1 MKTQRRKS
9 LLIIALVTAMVPLA
23 LQAPAA
29 RAASLQPD
37 SYIAGKVLDKFDD
50 TWLFAATF
58 KLGRPKRLLVQY
70 VDLTLGVITAPGDSR
85 PFISLAPVW
94 RAPLFSDNVAIKFSF
109 DPTLIA
115 GSTFDHRDMGGNLH
129 FTSAVAIEGAF
140 GVRRSITLG
149 LRIQHTSNGG
159 LSSTNPGMDIVGLS
173 FSYNPNR

>member
-50 TWLFAATF
+50 TWLFAAAF

-70 VDLTLGVITAPGDSR
+70 VGLTLGVITAPGDSR

-94 RAPLFSDNVAIKFSF
+94 QAPIYGDKLAIKFSF
-109 DPTLIA
+109 GPTLLA
-115 GSTFDHRDMGGNLH
+115 GSTFDQRNMGGNLH
-129 FTSAVAIEGAF
+129 FTSTVAIEGTF
-140 GVRRSITLG
+140 GVRRSFTLG
-149 LRIQHTSNGG
+149 LLIQHTSNGG
-159 LSSTNPGMDIVGLS
+159 LNSTNPGMDIVGLNFAINLS
-173 FSYNPNR
+173 D

>member
-37 SYIAGKVLDKFDD
+37 SHIAGKVLDKFDD
-50 TWLFAATF
+50 TWQFAAAF
-58 KLGRPKRLLVQY
+58 KLGRSKRLLAEY
-70 VDLTLGVITAPGDSR
+70 VDLTLGVITSPGDSR

-94 RAPLFSDNVAIKFSF
+94 QAPLFGDNVAIKFSF
-109 DPTLIA
+109 GPTLIA
-115 GSTFDHRDMGGNLH
+115 GSTFNHRDLGGNLH
-129 FTSAVAIEGAF
+129 FTSAVAIEGTF
-140 GVRRSITLG
+140 GVRRSFTLG

-159 LSSTNPGMDIVGLS
+159 LNSTNPGMDIVGLS
-173 FSYNPNR
+173 FSYNPTQ